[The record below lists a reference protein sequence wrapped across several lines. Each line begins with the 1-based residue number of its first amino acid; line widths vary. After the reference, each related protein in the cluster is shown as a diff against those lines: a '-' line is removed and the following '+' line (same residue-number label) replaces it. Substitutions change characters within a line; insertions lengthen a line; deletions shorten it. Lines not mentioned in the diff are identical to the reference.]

1 MTSLLSDPSP
11 ANAGGLLQ
19 FPPGVGQNPPLKNK
33 YHLMRAGQSELEAED
48 GIYSTNALFL
58 TNRENQLDTTVGI
71 KQVSKAIQQIANAP
85 AALAPTVV
93 YHSLAANGMD
103 SGDQIARE
111 LRLGRDR
118 LLPEFTY
125 LVRLGLCST

>member
-1 MTSLLSDPSP
+1 MSTFLPGVSP

-19 FPPGVGQNPPLKNK
+19 FPPGDGRNPPLKNK
-33 YHLMRAGQSELEAED
+33 YHLMRAGISELEAEE

-58 TNRENQLDTTVGI
+58 TNRENQLDTSVGI
-71 KQVSKAIQQIANAP
+71 KQVSKTIEQLTSTP
-85 AALAPTVV
+85 GVLSPTVV

-103 SGDQIARE
+103 TGDQIARE

-125 LVRLGLCST
+125 LDPRGIG